1 MRYADPMDQE
11 ELRTLKLL
19 EAVDSREPPTQRELA
34 RDLNI
39 SLGLV
44 NAFMKRLAKKGYFKI
59 THIPKNRVKY
69 LLTPKGALEKSRLT
83 YRYIRYSIGFYREIR
98 EMLVTLF
105 SRLEKEGVERIAL
118 YGCGEVAELAHLFLQ
133 NTSVKLGGVFDQK
146 PDRRKFFGHR
156 VQSHE
161 ELTSD
166 GYEYVLLTQTED
178 IETYFDRLVELGVK
192 PECILHLRDHTK
204 LAGSG

>member
-1 MRYADPMDQE
+1 MDQD

-19 EAVDSREPPTQRELA
+19 EALDSREPPTQRELA

-105 SRLEKEGVERIAL
+105 GKLEEEGVKKIAL

-133 NTSVKLGGVFDQK
+133 NTSIKLGGVFDQK
-146 PDRRKFFGHR
+146 PDGKEFFGHR
-156 VQSHE
+156 IRSYEQ
-161 ELTSD
+161 LAND

-178 IETYFDRLVELGVK
+178 IQIHVDRLVDLGVK

-204 LAGSG
+204 VVGGG

>member
-1 MRYADPMDQE
+1 MDQD

-19 EAVDSREPPTQRELA
+19 EALDSREPPTQRQLA

-44 NAFMKRLAKKGYFKI
+44 NAFVKRLAKKGYFKI
-59 THIPKNRVKY
+59 TTIPRKRAQY

-83 YRYIRYSIGFYREIR
+83 YRYIRYSVGFYREIR

-105 SRLEKEGVERIAL
+105 GRMEEEGVERIAL

-133 NTSVKLGGVFDQK
+133 NTSIKLAGVFDEK
-146 PDRRKFFGHR
+146 SDGRKFFGHR
-156 VQSHE
+156 VKSYEQ
-161 ELTSD
+161 LAND

-178 IETYFDRLVELGVK
+178 IQSHFDRIVSVGVK
-192 PECILHLRDHTK
+192 PECILHLRDH
-204 LAGSG
+204 AE

>member
-1 MRYADPMDQE
+1 MDQE

-83 YRYIRYSIGFYREIR
+83 YRYIRYSVGFYREIR
-98 EMLVTLF
+98 EMLVSLF
-105 SRLEKEGVERIAL
+105 SRLERAGVEKIAL

-133 NTSVKLGGVFDQK
+133 NTSIKLAGVFDEK
-146 PDRRKFFGHR
+146 SDGRNFFGHR
-156 VQSHE
+156 VKSHE
-161 ELTSD
+161 QLADD
-166 GYEYVLLTQTED
+166 GYEYVLLTQIED
-178 IETYFDRLVELGVK
+178 VQTHFDHLVDLGVK
-192 PECILHLRDHTK
+192 PECILHLRDHSELDGLDK
-204 LAGSG
+204 GL

>member
-1 MRYADPMDQE
+1 MDQD

-19 EAVDSREPPTQRELA
+19 EAVGSRKPPTQRELA

-44 NAFMKRLAKKGYFKI
+44 NAFIKRLAKKGYFKI
-59 THIPKNRVKY
+59 THIPKNRAQY
-69 LLTPKGALEKSRLT
+69 LLTPKGVLEKSRLT
-83 YRYIRYSIGFYREIR
+83 YRYIRYSVGFYREIR

-105 SRLEKEGVERIAL
+105 GRLEQEGVQRITL

-133 NTSVKLGGVFDQK
+133 NTSIRLAGVFDQK
-146 PDRRKFFGHR
+146 PDGRIFFGHR
-156 VQSHE
+156 VRSYEQ
-161 ELTSD
+161 LAKD

-178 IETYFDRLVELGVK
+178 IQSHFDHLVSVGVK
-192 PECILHLRDHTK
+192 PERILHLRDHPK
-204 LAGSG
+204 QVSSKK

>member
-1 MRYADPMDQE
+1 MRYADAMDQD

-19 EAVDSREPPTQRELA
+19 EAIDSGVPPTQRELA

-44 NAFMKRLAKKGYFKI
+44 NAFIKRLAKKGYFKI
-59 THIPKNRVKY
+59 TTIPKKRAKY

-83 YRYIRYSIGFYREIR
+83 SEYIRYSIGFYREIR

-105 SRLEKEGVERIAL
+105 GRLEEEGVEKIAL
-118 YGCGEVAELAHLFLQ
+118 CGCGEVAELAHLFLQ
-133 NTSVKLGGVFDQK
+133 NTSIKLAGIFDEQS
-146 PDRRKFFGHR
+146 DERKFFGHK
-156 VQSHE
+156 VKSYQQ
-161 ELTSD
+161 LGSD

-178 IETYFDRLVELGVK
+178 IQTHFAQLVDLGVK
-192 PECILHLRDHTK
+192 PERILHLRDHP
-204 LAGSG
+204 

>member
-1 MRYADPMDQE
+1 MDQE

-44 NAFMKRLAKKGYFKI
+44 NAFVKRLANKGYFKI

-83 YRYIRYSIGFYREIR
+83 YRYIRYSVGFYREIR
-98 EMLVTLF
+98 QMLVNLF
-105 SRLEKEGVERIAL
+105 GRLEEEGVGRIAL
-118 YGCGEVAELAHLFLQ
+118 CGCEEVAELAHLFLQ
-133 NTSVKLGGVFDQK
+133 NTSIKLAGVFDEK
-146 PDRRKFFGHR
+146 SDGRNFFGYR
-156 VQSHE
+156 VKSYEQ
-161 ELTSD
+161 LAND
-166 GYEYVLLTQTED
+166 GYEYVLLTQIKD
-178 IETYFDRLVELGVK
+178 IQSHFDRIVDLGVK
-192 PECILHLRDHTK
+192 PECILHLRGHTK
-204 LAGSG
+204 

>member
-1 MRYADPMDQE
+1 MDQD

-83 YRYIRYSIGFYREIR
+83 YSYIRYSVGFYREIR
-98 EMLVTLF
+98 EMLIALF
-105 SRLEKEGVERIAL
+105 SRLEKEGVDRIAL
-118 YGCGEVAELAHLFLQ
+118 CGCGEVAELAHLFLQ
-133 NTSVKLGGVFDQK
+133 NTSIKLAGVFDEK
-146 PDRRKFFGHR
+146 SDGRNFFGHR
-156 VQSHE
+156 VKNYEQ
-161 ELTSD
+161 LAND
-166 GYEYVLLTQTED
+166 GYEYVLLTQIED
-178 IETYFDRLVELGVK
+178 VQSHFDRIVDLGVK
-192 PECILHLRDHTK
+192 PECILHLRDY
-204 LAGSG
+204 SE

>member
-1 MRYADPMDQE
+1 MDQD

-44 NAFMKRLAKKGYFKI
+44 NAFIKRLAKKGYFKI

-83 YRYIRYSIGFYREIR
+83 YRYIRYSVGFYREIR
-98 EMLVTLF
+98 EMLVTLLD
-105 SRLEKEGVERIAL
+105 RLENEGVRRITL

-133 NTSVKLGGVFDQK
+133 NTSIRLAGVFDDQYEGQ
-146 PDRRKFFGHR
+146 KFFGYL
-156 VQSHE
+156 VKSYEQLSN
-161 ELTSD
+161 D
-166 GYEYVLLTQTED
+166 GYEYVLLTQLED
-178 IETYFDRLVELGVK
+178 IQSHFDRLVCIGVA
-192 PECILHLRDHTK
+192 PERILHLRDH
-204 LAGSG
+204 SE

>member
-1 MRYADPMDQE
+1 MDQE

-19 EAVDSREPPTQRELA
+19 EAVDSSHPPTQRELA
-34 RDLNI
+34 SDLNI

-59 THIPKNRVKY
+59 TTMPKNRAKY

-83 YRYIRYSIGFYREIR
+83 YVYIRYSVGFYREIR

-105 SRLEKEGVERIAL
+105 GRLEQEGVETITL

-133 NTSVKLGGVFDQK
+133 NTSIKLGGVFDQE
-146 PDRRKFFGHR
+146 PGRRVFFGHM
-156 VQSHE
+156 VESYEQ
-161 ELTSD
+161 LAQD
-166 GYEYVLLTQTED
+166 GYEYVLLTQTDD
-178 IETYFDRLVELGVK
+178 IQSYFDRLVSIGVA
-192 PECILHLRDHTK
+192 PERILHLRDRSK
-204 LAGSG
+204 QVSSKQ

>member
-1 MRYADPMDQE
+1 MDQD

-34 RDLNI
+34 RDLDI

-44 NAFMKRLAKKGYFKI
+44 NAFIKRLTKKGYFKI

-83 YRYIRYSIGFYREIR
+83 YRYIRYSVGFYREIR

-105 SRLEKEGVERIAL
+105 GRLENEGVRRITL
-118 YGCGEVAELAHLFLQ
+118 YGSGEVAELAHLFLQ
-133 NTSVKLGGVFDQK
+133 NTSIKLGGVFDQK
-146 PDRRKFFGHR
+146 PDGRVFFGHM
-156 VQSHE
+156 VKSYEQ
-161 ELTSD
+161 LAQD

-178 IETYFDRLVELGVK
+178 IQSHFDRLVSIGVA
-192 PECILHLRDHTK
+192 PERILHLRDHPE
-204 LAGSG
+204 

>member
-1 MRYADPMDQE
+1 MDQD

-19 EAVDSREPPTQRELA
+19 EAVDSRKPPTQRELA

-44 NAFMKRLAKKGYFKI
+44 NAFIKRLAKKGYFKI
-59 THIPKNRVKY
+59 THIPKNRAQY
-69 LLTPKGALEKSRLT
+69 LLTPKGVLEKSRLT
-83 YRYIRYSIGFYREIR
+83 YRYIRYSVGFYREIR

-105 SRLEKEGVERIAL
+105 GRLEQEGVQRITL

-133 NTSVKLGGVFDQK
+133 NTSIKLGGVFDQK
-146 PDRRKFFGHR
+146 PDGLVFFGHM
-156 VQSHE
+156 VKSYEQ
-161 ELTSD
+161 LAQD

-178 IETYFDRLVELGVK
+178 IQSHFDHLVSVGVA
-192 PECILHLRDHTK
+192 PERILHLRDH
-204 LAGSG
+204 S